1 MSRLAI
7 PLAFAAIGAASATL
21 VFALTGNAE
30 TERALKS
37 TMHVYEG
44 SFTTEIGDV
53 KSQVVSCGGKETA
66 IGGGYLVDS
75 GNFVYIVGATI
86 NKTRKG
92 YGVVAFVPN
101 AIAAAGVTAA
111 TIRVKVICA
120 ETGKPIVP

>member
-1 MSRLAI
+1 MGRLVV

-30 TERALKS
+30 TQRALKS
-37 TMHVYEG
+37 TIRVYEG
-44 SFTTEIGDV
+44 SFTTKIGDV
-53 KSQVVSCGGKETA
+53 NSQVVSCGGKETA

-75 GNFVYIVGATI
+75 GNFVYVVGATV
-86 NKTRKG
+86 NKARKG

-101 AIAAAGVTAA
+101 AIAEEGVLPA
-111 TIRVKVICA
+111 TIRVKVICS